1 MAMMEPPVL
10 VMVMRASRHRRSPLE
25 RQLEEQCDF
34 SMMTFSDSPRR
45 DEQSDCVLR
54 PPIGCSPKAARKLS
68 ELLCRFTSD
77 DVGQLRNCVM

>member
-34 SMMTFSDSPRR
+34 SMMTF
-45 DEQSDCVLR
+45 
-54 PPIGCSPKAARKLS
+54 
-68 ELLCRFTSD
+68 
-77 DVGQLRNCVM
+77 